1 MAVVETI
8 EVLTPGPL
16 TTLQDLGRFGYG
28 RYGVPP
34 SGALDT
40 FSFRAANLL
49 VGNKENEACLEI
61 TMFGL
66 RIKALRDVAIA
77 VTGGDLRPFYN
88 DKPLSMWVS
97 FILKQGDTLSFRGV
111 KGGCRSYLA
120 IGGGFFL
127 TEVMGSRSTNLS
139 SGFGGLDGRPVKKG
153 DIFTAH
159 SPHPHLETEG
169 RWFPQDLI
177 PRYSREWRLRVIFG
191 PQDDQFTEKAKTTFC
206 NSPYQVNPQSDRT
219 GIRMAGPIIERKPK
233 VQESITSEGV
243 IPGAIQVPGDG
254 QPIIILVEIVTGGY
268 RKIAT
273 VITADLPLLGQIKP
287 GDTVTFEEVSLD
299 EAHEALR
306 EMEEKI
312 KGLRSRY
319 PPLPRRLPALHSA
332 CLIQTYG
339 PVCG

>member
-1 MAVVETI
+1 MAVIETI

-16 TTLQDLGRFGYG
+16 STLQDLGRFGYG

-40 FSFRAANLL
+40 FSLRAANLL

-77 VTGGDLRPFYN
+77 VTGGELQPFCN
-88 DKPLSMWVS
+88 DKTLGMWTS
-97 FILKQGDTLSFRGV
+97 SILKEGYILSFRGV

-120 IGGGFFL
+120 IGGGFSL
-127 TEVMGSRSTNLS
+127 IEIMGSRSTNLS
-139 SGFGGLDGRPVKKG
+139 SRFGGLDGRPLKKG
-153 DIFTAH
+153 DIFSAH
-159 SPHPHLETEG
+159 SPQLHLETEG
-169 RWFPQDLI
+169 RRFPQDLI
-177 PRYSREWRLRVIFG
+177 PVYRSEWRLRIIFG

-233 VQESITSEGV
+233 VQESIISEGV

-273 VITADLPLLGQIKP
+273 VITADIPQLGQIKP

-299 EAHEALR
+299 DAYETLWEI
-306 EMEEKI
+306 EERI
-312 KGLRSRY
+312 KRFKEGFSS
-319 PPLPRRLPALHSA
+319 PS
-332 CLIQTYG
+332 
-339 PVCG
+339 

>member
-8 EVLTPGPL
+8 EVLTSGPL
-16 TTLQDLGRFGYG
+16 ATLQDLGRFGYG
-28 RYGVPP
+28 RYGVPS

-40 FSFRAANLL
+40 FSLRAANLL

-77 VTGGDLRPFYN
+77 ITGGDLRPFYN
-88 DKPLSMWVS
+88 DKPLSMWAS
-97 FILKQGDTLSFRGV
+97 SILKEGDTLSFRGV

-120 IGGGFFL
+120 IGGGFSL

-139 SGFGGLDGRPVKKG
+139 SGFGGLGGRALIKG
-153 DIFTAH
+153 DILSSN
-159 SPHPHLETEG
+159 SPHLYLEAKAMMI
-169 RWFPQDLI
+169 PQDMI
-177 PRYSREWRLRVIFG
+177 PFYGREWHLRVILG
-191 PQDDQFTEKAKTTFC
+191 PQDDQFTEEGRNTFL
-206 NSPYQVNPQSDRT
+206 NSPYQVSYQSDRT
-219 GIRMAGPIIERKPK
+219 GIRLAGPSVERRPE
-233 VQESITSEGV
+233 VQESIISEGV

-273 VITADLPLLGQIKP
+273 VITADLPLLGQLKP
-287 GDTVTFEEVSLD
+287 GDRVTFKEVSLD
-299 EAHEALR
+299 EAYKALR

-312 KGLRSRY
+312 KGFKEKVST
-319 PPLPRRLPALHSA
+319 SA
-332 CLIQTYG
+332 
-339 PVCG
+339 